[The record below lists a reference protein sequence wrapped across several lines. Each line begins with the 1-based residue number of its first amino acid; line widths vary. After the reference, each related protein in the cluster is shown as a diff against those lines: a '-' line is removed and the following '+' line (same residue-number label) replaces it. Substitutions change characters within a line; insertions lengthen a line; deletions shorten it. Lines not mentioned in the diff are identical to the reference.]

1 LTTSRLKAVVSR
13 KDLEMT
19 SNVLEIILIA
29 CLIVWLL
36 ALVLRS
42 PNPFAQF
49 AAWAQFVAVVCIALL
64 IHALHPVL

>member
-1 LTTSRLKAVVSR
+1 
-13 KDLEMT
+13 MT